1 MLLQTFSNNI
11 SSQKFSHYIPN
22 RGVKHHFLESLRLW
36 SRMRHSAFIYHCSAG
51 TPFPGSV
58 EANPHLYWANTASEG
73 ILKDLNFSKLSFYL
87 ICIQLLFKWK
97 IGESRVESISVGS
110 DWMLYNAMSE
120 GSIDNG
126 KSQVNDWGFPVPLC
140 LGRLIAE
147 HQEIIF
153 QSSQLIS
160 EFISVSCKAA
170 CLHFI
175 HVFAYSYS
183 DWFQREFK
191 AAHKDKIH

>member
-1 MLLQTFSNNI
+1 MLLKTFSNNI

-22 RGVKHHFLESLRLW
+22 RGVKNHFLECLHLW
-36 SRMRHSAFIYHCSAG
+36 SRMKHSAFICHCSAG
-51 TPFPGSV
+51 TAFPRSV

-73 ILKDLNFSKLSFYL
+73 ILKDLNFSKLSFYF
-87 ICIQLLFKWK
+87 ICIQLLFKLK

-126 KSQVNDWGFPVPLC
+126 NSQVNDWGFPVLLC

-160 EFISVSCKAA
+160 EFISVSCKTA

-175 HVFAYSYS
+175 HIFAYSYS

-191 AAHKDKIH
+191 AGHKDKIH